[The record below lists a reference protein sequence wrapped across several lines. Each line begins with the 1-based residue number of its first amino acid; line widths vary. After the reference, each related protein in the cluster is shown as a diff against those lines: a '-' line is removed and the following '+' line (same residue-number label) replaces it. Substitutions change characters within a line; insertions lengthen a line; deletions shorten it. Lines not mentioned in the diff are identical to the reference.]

1 MSDDWTYHKGSPRA
15 FCPVLGVLGCFF
27 LQGIFCLTLGSVL
40 MTSLTLSDA
49 FTPDSHT
56 AREDLNTGKGHGSAH
71 STWYNSIPQGNT
83 VEDTKPA
90 TGATHPERLLS
101 GDRKAEVKV
110 LSSKLGVHHP
120 LLSRS

>member
-1 MSDDWTYHKGSPRA
+1 
-15 FCPVLGVLGCFF
+15 
-27 LQGIFCLTLGSVL
+27 
-40 MTSLTLSDA
+40 MTSLTLSYA

-56 AREDLNTGKGHGSAH
+56 VHEGLNIGKGHGSAH
-71 STWYNSIPQGNT
+71 SMWYNNIPQGNT

-101 GDRKAEVKV
+101 EDRKAEVKV
-110 LSSKLGVHHP
+110 LSSNLGARHP